1 MKEYISVLLEVSEF
15 RIVWSSRLYSAS
27 ASARDLRDA
36 TVIER
41 QRRMIIDKDGKFSH
55 SSHRER
61 ESEK

>member
-41 QRRMIIDKDGKFSH
+41 QRRMIIDKD
-55 SSHRER
+55 RW
-61 ESEK
+61 